1 MEQAKKKAAL
11 SIYSS
16 INSAIS
22 INSNDT
28 LCIDLH
34 SLHVNEALNILA
46 EFIIPVLPVYQETK
60 LITGYGKH
68 SNGVSKLKESVKKF
82 LNDNK
87 IKYTID
93 ASNTGVINI

>member
-1 MEQAKKKAAL
+1 LEQAKKKAAL

-22 INSNDT
+22 INGNDS

-34 SLHVNEALNILA
+34 SLHINEALNILA
-46 EFIIPVLPVYQETK
+46 EFIIPVLPVYRETR
-60 LITGYGKH
+60 LVTGYGKH

-82 LNDNK
+82 LDDNK
-87 IKYTID
+87 IKYIVDT
-93 ASNTGVINI
+93 SNSGVIKI